1 MNLCTN
7 AYHAMRESGGVLSV
21 ALSRVD
27 VREEDVSFTDLQLDP
42 GTYLKLEIGDTGH
55 GMNHATLA
63 KIFDPYFTTKPK
75 GEGTGL
81 GLSVALGIV
90 KSYGGVL
97 KVYSEPGEGTNIH
110 IYFPRLDAIGET
122 LESRR
127 ESLLPT
133 GKERVLVVDDEDPI
147 LAMTKKVL
155 EGLGYEVIACRN
167 SQDALESFRADADNF
182 DIVVTDMTMPHMT
195 GLELI
200 KQIYVIRPGMPVV
213 LCTGFSELI
222 NEERAQ
228 ALGIRKFLTKPVLRS
243 DLAKAVRQVLD
254 GE

>member
-1 MNLCTN
+1 M
-7 AYHAMRESGGVLSV
+7 
-21 ALSRVD
+21 
-27 VREEDVSFTDLQLDP
+27 
-42 GTYLKLEIGDTGH
+42 
-55 GMNHATLA
+55 
-63 KIFDPYFTTKPK
+63 
-75 GEGTGL
+75 
-81 GLSVALGIV
+81 
-90 KSYGGVL
+90 
-97 KVYSEPGEGTNIH
+97 YSEPGEGTNIH

-127 ESLLPT
+127 ESFLPT